1 MEGCVKS
8 GSEYMELRGELRG
21 IARWDKVNELDCALW
36 GKWRSITEVR
46 GCPGKGGIS
55 TTMAHQMGHGGDRD
69 DGRLTAQ
76 ASVPLVSNV
85 STVGALSS
93 ATIGHDS

>member
-1 MEGCVKS
+1 MEGRVKS

-55 TTMAHQMGHGGDRD
+55 TTMAHQMD
-69 DGRLTAQ
+69 TAVIEMMEDLQ
-76 ASVPLVSNV
+76 PKRAFRS
-85 STVGALSS
+85 
-93 ATIGHDS
+93 